1 MSIVESQIID
11 LCGEEEEEST
21 TPIADAL
28 AHLAGDLVAPPS
40 HSPPSSEEDNYFEY
54 MSDMSDIGSSSSTET
69 EENSG
74 GEGEDSEDSD
84 SEDSDSE
91 DSDSEDSDSDEEYEE
106 DEEEDMEEDDEEED
120 EEEEDEEDSDED
132 DEGGRPTG
140 PDAGDTMALV
150 CRALGKLPDPA
161 VGTAITGNLDL
172 PSLRKLLHVLT
183 THMAEP
189 FRKTEESSLMDL
201 GSGVGYVLLALC
213 MPTSGFSSAIGV
225 ELDPT
230 IHATSVAALQRIRG
244 ALPWNDVRERRVSLV
259 LGNVCD
265 LPDFS
270 GCSHVHTFAFSFD
283 VLVHIARLLVK
294 ADAADR
300 PKCVSIVHGKESEL
314 KALGF
319 VPSDAAAREAL
330 RADRLLKTFTV
341 AMPSGDKHG
350 ATVVAITDERV
361 AAMRAKLEELEH
373 ENEQSAAASPS
384 ACFIAMRAKMSRATR
399 LLGLDDLEYDDFV
412 DAADPVELMSPAPKR
427 ARRLSMSSMSSSMS
441 SSSSSSSSSSAA
453 AASAPE

>member
-11 LCGEEEEEST
+11 LCEEEEEEST

-28 AHLAGDLVAPPS
+28 AHLAGDLVART
-40 HSPPSSEEDNYFEY
+40 SPPSPSSESDNFEY
-54 MSDMSDIGSSSSTET
+54 MSDIDSSSIRSSSSTET
-69 EENSG
+69 DDDSEDA
-74 GEGEDSEDSD
+74 EDSEESD
-84 SEDSDSE
+84 SEGSE
-91 DSDSEDSDSDEEYEE
+91 YEEDMEEE
-106 DEEEDMEEDDEEED
+106 DEEEDDESDEEDM
-120 EEEEDEEDSDED
+120 EDSDED
-132 DEGGRPTG
+132 DEGGLPTG
-140 PDAGDTMALV
+140 PDAGDTMARV

-189 FRKTEESSLMDL
+189 FRKTTQSSLMDL

-213 MPTSGFSSAIGV
+213 MPASGFSSAIGV
-225 ELDPT
+225 EMDRT
-230 IHATSVAALQRIRG
+230 IHATSVAALQRIRST
-244 ALPWNDVRERRVSLV
+244 LPWNDVRDRRVSLV

-265 LPDFS
+265 LPNFS

-384 ACFIAMRAKMSRATR
+384 AFAMRAKMSRATR

-412 DAADPVELMSPAPKR
+412 HGDDPVELMSPAPKR
-427 ARRLSMSSMSSSMS
+427 ARRLSMSSSSSSMSSMS
-441 SSSSSSSSSSAA
+441 SSSSSSSSAA
-453 AASAPE
+453 ATSAPE